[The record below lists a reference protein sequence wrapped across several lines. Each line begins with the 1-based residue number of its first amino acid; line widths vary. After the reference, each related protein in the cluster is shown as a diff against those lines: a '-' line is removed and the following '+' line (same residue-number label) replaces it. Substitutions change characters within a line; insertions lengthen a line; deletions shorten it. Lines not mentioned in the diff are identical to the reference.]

1 MKLRHIVNILALLL
15 ASLAT
20 TGCSDRSSNDKELS
34 ELYKAVDE
42 EISRRTTYM
51 AEKEKRID
59 ATRQEYEAETTDARR
74 MRVLDKLIAEYESY
88 ISDSALHYVTEAETV
103 AQRLGDRREATRL
116 RIKKG

>member
-1 MKLRHIVNILALLL
+1 MKLRHIVNILAILL

-20 TGCSDRSSNDKELS
+20 TGCSDRSSSDKELS

-59 ATRQEYEAETTDARR
+59 ATRQ
-74 MRVLDKLIAEYESY
+74 
-88 ISDSALHYVTEAETV
+88 
-103 AQRLGDRREATRL
+103 
-116 RIKKG
+116 

>member
-51 AEKEKRID
+51 AEKRN
-59 ATRQEYEAETTDARR
+59 ASTPPARN
-74 MRVLDKLIAEYESY
+74 MR
-88 ISDSALHYVTEAETV
+88 
-103 AQRLGDRREATRL
+103 RRPPMRDGCGSSTNS
-116 RIKKG
+116 